1 MSDFSYQIYVYL
13 ITVFNTGNLWFFLAF
28 FFPFVILLELPF
40 YTITLVYVIKGWLRI
55 HFEKEISSAS
65 YPLVSVVITAY
76 SESKEELEIS
86 LRSVAEQLYPG
97 KIELLFVI
105 DDAIR
110 NYKTVLSMKQL
121 AHKYRETK
129 NCLIRIIEKK
139 TRGGHASSMNLGLKM
154 ARGDILVMIDAD
166 TSIDNISLQKIVK
179 HFIDPN
185 VVAVSGAIR
194 VRNWREN
201 FLTKL
206 QALEYMLGIQ
216 LGRFGLTEINIT
228 NNISGAFGVFR
239 TSFLRQMGGWMSGT
253 AEDLDLTLRIHAY
266 CRRYPQFKIVNEPEA
281 IAWTVAPS
289 TFKRLLKQRMRW
301 DGDLYYIY
309 IRRHWRMFSSKIM
322 GGKKVILF
330 SWYALYYQLMLPFL
344 ILLYYLYLFIRF
356 DLPTMIAIGILVYS
370 YYFVATLFLYII
382 FLLLVS
388 ERPLLDLKLIG
399 WVIITPIYQQFIR
412 AMTAVFIMNEILFKG
427 HQETTM
433 APWWVIRKSK

>member
-1 MSDFSYQIYVYL
+1 MSDFFYQIYAYL
-13 ITVFNTGNLWFFLAF
+13 MNVFSSGNLWFFIAF

-40 YTITLVYVIKGWLRI
+40 YLITLVYVIRGWLRI
-55 HFEKEISSAS
+55 HFEREIPSAS
-65 YPLVSVVITAY
+65 HPLVSVVITAY

-86 LRSVAEQLYPG
+86 LRSVVEQIYPG

-105 DDAIR
+105 DDAIK
-110 NYKTVLSMKQL
+110 NHKTVLSMKQL
-121 AHKYRETK
+121 AYKYRAIQ

-166 TSIDNISLQKIVK
+166 TSIDNLSLRKIVK

-185 VVAVSGAIR
+185 VIAVSGAIR
-194 VRNWREN
+194 VRNWYEN

-206 QALEYMLGIQ
+206 QSLEYMLGIQ

-228 NNISGAFGVFR
+228 NNISGAFGIFR
-239 TSFLRQMGGWMSGT
+239 TGFLRQMGGWMSGT

-281 IAWTVAPS
+281 VAWTVAP
-289 TFKRLLKQRMRW
+289 TTLRRLLKQRMRW

-322 GGKKVILF
+322 GGKKMFLF
-330 SWYALYYQLMLPFL
+330 SWYALYYQLLLPFL
-344 ILLYYLYLFIRF
+344 ILLYYVYLLIRF
-356 DLPTMIAIGILVYS
+356 DLPTMIAISILVYT
-370 YYFVATLFLYII
+370 YYFLATLFLYII

-388 ERPLLDLKLIG
+388 ERPKNDLKLVG
-399 WVIITPIYQQFIR
+399 WVIVTPIYQQFIR

-427 HQETTM
+427 HQDTTM